1 MTVHGG
7 HPVVPPVRRPAGPSA
22 ARPTVASI
30 EGAPAASG
38 TRPVVVLVGPPGSG
52 KSTVGRALARAT
64 GLAFRDTDV
73 DIEAKAGKPIP
84 DIFVIDGEPVFRAM
98 ETDAVIAA
106 LSSHGGIL
114 SLGGGSVLAEKNR
127 AALAGHA
134 VVFLS
139 VTMPTGVKRTGLAS
153 NRPLLAGVNPRAT
166 YKALLDA
173 RLGLYQEVATLVVE
187 TDNLTVDE
195 VVAAIMDG
203 LGLA

>member
-1 MTVHGG
+1 MTVPSG
-7 HPVVPPVRRPAGPSA
+7 HQVVPPVRRPAA
-22 ARPTVASI
+22 D
-30 EGAPAASG
+30 PAAGTSAEHVPAPPG

-52 KSTVGRALARAT
+52 KSPVGRALARAT
-64 GLAFRDTDV
+64 GHAFRDTDV

-84 DIFVIDGEPVFRAM
+84 DIFVIDGEPAFRAL
-98 ETDAVIAA
+98 ETEAVITA

-187 TDNLTVDE
+187 TDTLTVDE
-195 VVAAIMDG
+195 VVAVIVEE